1 MVRLEKHLVD
11 AYASGSRWAQYL
23 QVPGGEKFQIS
34 FLIFEFSDLVL
45 KTIRNSLLRIL
56 RKQGGG
62 VNARITPD
70 RYCNENNEWE
80 DPDQQRI
87 KNT

>member
-45 KTIRNSLLRIL
+45 KTIRDSLLELHQFVWAKQKSGRFEHF
-56 RKQGGG
+56 QGGNNSPK
-62 VNARITPD
+62 VS
-70 RYCNENNEWE
+70 ENT
-80 DPDQQRI
+80 I
-87 KNT
+87 

>member
-45 KTIRNSLLRIL
+45 KTIRNSLLQ
-56 RKQGGG
+56 KGGSQDIMH
-62 VNARITPD
+62 NSND
-70 RYCNENNEWE
+70 R
-80 DPDQQRI
+80 
-87 KNT
+87 